1 MSDSVGNHDLDA
13 AASANVASRFRDFNH
28 HVDVHRPTD
37 DDDTPCYGLDATFVT
52 RYLAL
57 KDGSTTNCIGAR
69 SLCLS
74 TQYTRD
80 ARFPLHLAICEG
92 DLVATQRIV
101 ACRPDLMYQ
110 EAIEAALMTGHLE
123 IANFLLQT
131 HAVDRNF
138 DDKTLGCVSRA
149 LDSWLPA
156 ALLSTNNADALALL
170 WRRRQLE
177 WPTVLLRLASD
188 AGAPQVIAFLYKH
201 MPHTV
206 YEGFVDVA
214 AAQRL
219 LEIVI
224 DLVARGFSCTA
235 DALDTAA
242 TNGHVDVVRF
252 LIEQCHQV
260 PSRTTQEN
268 AATQGHLAVVIYLH
282 ELGTLD
288 NAIMAAFS
296 AAYLGHDDV
305 VRYLVANRRATDTTV
320 RVDAPVSD
328 LVFLAMH
335 FLSLGCSLENAAE
348 YFSNVIRK
356 QTSGIM
362 EIAAFFIGRGV
373 VLDATWMIN
382 ACERGD
388 MDVAIYLHDHGAAS
402 APEAID
408 RAAYKQ
414 HWAIV
419 DFLMAHRSEGA
430 TLTGIECAL
439 VHGMFGVVLELWA
452 NQPEL
457 RDDDLLRSAIANN
470 AVDAI
475 DFLLEKGVGHP
486 RHLPSDALC
495 VHKGCL
501 GALLPC
507 VMDPPTP
514 IENLAH
520 LIETFASM
528 SSSISKSNLLVIKA
542 EMLRQANDLVDASDD
557 LQAHAATLLRRGA
570 ETTTERDDGMRVLD
584 RAALFDWALAVLI
597 VHFSTDA
604 ATTAAQK
611 TRLDAWMIMV
621 DEPLLR
627 SQLHTRLDVKG
638 SAGQRHCNDE

>member
-1 MSDSVGNHDLDA
+1 MATFSSVVLA
-13 AASANVASRFRDFNH
+13 QPPIASVIFGFQFGVYADVASRFRDFNH
-28 HVDVHRPTD
+28 LADRLP
-37 DDDTPCYGLDATFVT
+37 DDTRRPDKVEYALDATFVT
-52 RYLAL
+52 CYPV
-57 KDGSTTNCIGAR
+57 DDVGSTKGFAAA

-74 TQYTRD
+74 TLCTRD

-101 ACRPDLMYQ
+101 ACRPDLVYQ

-123 IANFLLQT
+123 IADFLLQT

-138 DDKTLGCVSRA
+138 DDETLGCVSRA
-149 LDSWLPA
+149 LDAWLPA
-156 ALLSTNNADALALL
+156 ALLSTNNADVLALL

-177 WPTVLLRLASD
+177 WPDGLLRLASLYY
-188 AGAPQVIAFLYKH
+188 APRAIAFLYKH
-201 MPHTV
+201 MPQAV
-206 YEGFVDVA
+206 YVGFVDDA
-214 AAQRL
+214 AAQGL

-224 DLVARGFSCTA
+224 DLVAQGANCTLA
-235 DALDTAA
+235 ALDAAA

-260 PSRTTQEN
+260 PSRTTLQN
-268 AATQGHLAVVIYLH
+268 AAVHGHLAVVIYLH

-288 NAIMAAFS
+288 NAIMATFS

-348 YFSNVIRK
+348 YFSKVIRK
-356 QTSGIM
+356 QTSGIL
-362 EIAAFFIGRGV
+362 EIAAFFIERGV

-457 RDDDLLRSAIANN
+457 RDDDLLRSSIANN

-475 DFLLEKGVGHP
+475 DFLLEEGVGHP
-486 RHLPSDALC
+486 RHLLSDALC
-495 VHKGCL
+495 VHRGCL
-501 GALLPC
+501 VFVA
-507 VMDPPTP
+507 
-514 IENLAH
+514 
-520 LIETFASM
+520 F
-528 SSSISKSNLLVIKA
+528 
-542 EMLRQANDLVDASDD
+542 
-557 LQAHAATLLRRGA
+557 
-570 ETTTERDDGMRVLD
+570 
-584 RAALFDWALAVLI
+584 
-597 VHFSTDA
+597 
-604 ATTAAQK
+604 
-611 TRLDAWMIMV
+611 
-621 DEPLLR
+621 
-627 SQLHTRLDVKG
+627 
-638 SAGQRHCNDE
+638 